1 MTNIMNNTLIFLIF
15 TVSLLS
21 TTLTGC
27 IHRYAF
33 GDCTQRVKTA
43 ECYKTFSHDTD
54 LTAASFTAADHLM
67 RNGLMDLHPQSRILV
82 TTLAD
87 IDNLTD
93 STPLGRLVGEQLAVR
108 FAQKGYTVT
117 EAKLYNHIIL
127 LPYRGEFVLTRYL
140 RDTGL
145 IQKADIAVAG
155 TYAVGKDTVYV
166 TLKMLDCQTSKVIAS
181 HAYTLPIG
189 PNTYALLQ
197 RPTWW

>member
-1 MTNIMNNTLIFLIF
+1 MNNILIFPIF
-15 TVSLLS
+15 TLFLLS
-21 TTLTGC
+21 VTLTGC

-33 GDCTQRVKTA
+33 GDCTQRIKTG
-43 ECYKTFSHDTD
+43 ECYQTFSQDAD
-54 LTAASFTAADHLM
+54 LTMTSFAAADHLM
-67 RNGLMDLHPQSRILV
+67 RNGLMDLSPHSRLLV
-82 TTLAD
+82 TTVAD

-127 LPYRGEFVLTRYL
+127 MPYRGEFVLTRYL
-140 RDTGL
+140 RETGL
-145 IQKADIAVAG
+145 AQTADIAVAG

-189 PNTYALLQ
+189 PNTYTLLQ